1 MSVWAAQTF
10 KKHNTNVNPTEPTIM
25 IVSDGPFSYSRNPM
39 YLSLAL
45 IYLGFA
51 LIINDLLTVLILIPV
66 SAILNWY
73 IIPKEEKY
81 LEAKFGDQHRT
92 YRNKVRKW
100 L

>member
-1 MSVWAAQTF
+1 MV
-10 KKHNTNVNPTEPTIM
+10 
-25 IVSDGPFSYSRNPM
+25 VSDGPFSYSRNPM

-51 LIINDLLTVLILIPV
+51 SILNDLLTVLILIPV
-66 SAILNWY
+66 FFIVNWR
-73 IIPKEEKY
+73 IIPYEEKY
-81 LEAKFGDQHRT
+81 LEAKFGDQYRT